1 MEIYLTALLAFYVA
15 WNLGANDVANS
26 MGTSVGSKALTI
38 KQAIIVAGIL
48 EFTGAVIFS
57 KNVSST
63 IANDVV
69 DISVFAEKPEILLL
83 GTIGVLISCG
93 LWLQIATNFSLP
105 VASSHA
111 IIGAIAGFSLVAV
124 GQNGVNW
131 GHILEI
137 SLAWIVTPLISGS
150 IAAIFYSLLKHWIL
164 DRSDTIARLREW
176 IPWLSAILVG
186 IFGVIVLPSLFDRA
200 FFDFITFPDRDL
212 ALALGGIAAIS
223 LTLDGWN
230 QLKRLKEDVL
240 DKNPQNLQIE
250 RVLARFQVVSAGFV
264 AFGHG
269 ANDVGNAIAPLATVV
284 YILNNN
290 SVPLNGLNIPSWVLI
305 LGGLGIVTGL
315 SFQGKN
321 VITTVGE
328 GIILLQPSSG
338 FCGEI
343 ATAATILVASRFG
356 FPVSTSHAL
365 VGAVIGIGIFQGWQN
380 VRFSTIRSVILAWVV
395 TVPFTAILGGIS
407 FLILGSFFLN

>member
-1 MEIYLTALLAFYVA
+1 M
-15 WNLGANDVANS
+15 
-26 MGTSVGSKALTI
+26 
-38 KQAIIVAGIL
+38 
-48 EFTGAVIFS
+48 
-57 KNVSST
+57 
-63 IANDVV
+63 
-69 DISVFAEKPEILLL
+69 
-83 GTIGVLISCG
+83 
-93 LWLQIATNFSLP
+93 
-105 VASSHA
+105 
-111 IIGAIAGFSLVAV
+111 
-124 GQNGVNW
+124 
-131 GHILEI
+131 
-137 SLAWIVTPLISGS
+137 
-150 IAAIFYSLLKHWIL
+150 LKHWIL

-200 FFDFITFPDRDL
+200 FFDFITFPDQDL
-212 ALALGGIAAIS
+212 ALIIGGIAAIG

-240 DKNPQNLQIE
+240 DKKPQNLQIE

-305 LGGLGIVTGL
+305 LGGLGIAAGL

-328 GIILLQPSSG
+328 GIIPLQLLL
-338 FCGEI
+338 F
-343 ATAATILVASRFG
+343 
-356 FPVSTSHAL
+356 
-365 VGAVIGIGIFQGWQN
+365 
-380 VRFSTIRSVILAWVV
+380 
-395 TVPFTAILGGIS
+395 
-407 FLILGSFFLN
+407 